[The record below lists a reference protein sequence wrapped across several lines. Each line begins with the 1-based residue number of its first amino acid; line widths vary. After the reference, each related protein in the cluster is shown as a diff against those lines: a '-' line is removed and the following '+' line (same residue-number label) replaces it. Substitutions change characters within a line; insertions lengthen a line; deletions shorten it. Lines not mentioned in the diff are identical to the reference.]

1 MKRKEKAIT
10 DEAEIIDLLSSETI
24 CRLAIIDE
32 NIPYIVPVNYG
43 YRDGALYIH
52 SALEG
57 RKISIIE
64 KNDMVC
70 FEVESDV
77 SMIPADDACGFSMAY
92 RSVIGYG
99 RARIVRDSGMK
110 REALDIIM
118 RQQTGSEGW
127 SYSKKALDKTA
138 VIKVEIESMS
148 GKKSSS

>member
-1 MKRKEKAIT
+1 
-10 DEAEIIDLLSSETI
+10 LI
-24 CRLAIIDE
+24 CRLAIAE
-32 NIPYIVPVNYG
+32 NNIPYIVPVNYG
-43 YRDGALYIH
+43 YRNGALYIH
-52 SALEG
+52 SAPEG

-70 FEVESDV
+70 FEVESGV
-77 SMIPADDACGFSMAY
+77 RMIPADSACGFSMAY

-99 RARIVRDSGMK
+99 RARIIQDRSMK
-110 REALDIIM
+110 REALEIIM

-127 SYSKKALDKTA
+127 SYSEDALGKTA